1 MFKEMKIIFSFFIAT
16 TIYKSPI
23 VRLTEDIERP
33 DSVKV
38 LGEEKG
44 RIRNTQERMSILV
57 AQSGKASHILSREI
71 EWALN
76 LSQAERRQLAFKLLH
91 S

>member
-23 VRLTEDIERP
+23 VRLTEDVEKP
-33 DSVKV
+33 DRVKV
-38 LGEEKG
+38 LEEEKG
-44 RIRNTQERMSILV
+44 RIRNTQEWMSILV
-57 AQSGKASHILSREI
+57 AHDAKASHILSREI
-71 EWALN
+71 EWALK
-76 LSQAERRQLAFKLLH
+76 LSQAEHRQLAFKILH